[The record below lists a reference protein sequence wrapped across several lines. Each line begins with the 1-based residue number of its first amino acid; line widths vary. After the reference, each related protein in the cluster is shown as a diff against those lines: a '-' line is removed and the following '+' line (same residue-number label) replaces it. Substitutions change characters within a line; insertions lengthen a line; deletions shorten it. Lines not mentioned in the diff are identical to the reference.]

1 MLKEKIIELYIFG
14 QHEALKDAF
23 AIINIT
29 FNEKYLLKK
38 MTESIKNLSEQ
49 QQEEI
54 LNQLNKTKRSDVC

>member
-1 MLKEKIIELYIFG
+1 MLKNKVIELYIFG
-14 QHEALKDAF
+14 QHEDFKEVF

-38 MTESIKNLSEQ
+38 MTESIKNLTEE

-54 LNQLNKTKRSDVC
+54 LNELNRIEKE